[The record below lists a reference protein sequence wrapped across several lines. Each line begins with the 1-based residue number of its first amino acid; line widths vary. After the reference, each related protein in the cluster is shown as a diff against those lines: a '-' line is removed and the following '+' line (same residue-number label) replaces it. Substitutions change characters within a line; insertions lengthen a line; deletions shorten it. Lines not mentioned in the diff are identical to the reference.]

1 MTRRSRRYKTVNAF
15 TKSLGHIGDQILIA
29 YYDKIDA
36 QGRSAYLH
44 NVQVTYL
51 ASEEGG
57 GTVTGSG
64 SCMLYATTDDTWSDN
79 YILTAS
85 AGGNVGAKVN
95 LSVKRAIR
103 TDGPTSAQT
112 LGEGGPV
119 YIWAESPDMTDGVD
133 DVEFRFVLE
142 AWHNGFVECT
152 EV

>member
-1 MTRRSRRYKTVNAF
+1 MARRSRRFKTVNAF

-36 QGRSAYLH
+36 QGRSAFLH
-44 NVQVTYL
+44 NVQVSFL

-57 GTVTGSG
+57 ADVTGSA
-64 SCMLYATTDDTWSDN
+64 SCMVYATTDDTWSDN

-85 AGGNVGAKVN
+85 AGPNVGGKLN
-95 LSVKRAIR
+95 LSVKRAIK

-112 LGEGGPV
+112 LGEGGPI
-119 YIWAESPDMTDGVD
+119 YIWAEAPDIGTSN
-133 DVEFRFVLE
+133 VEYRFVLE